1 MSNSKDKWI
10 IGLGALL
17 VIAICIGAIL
27 FFERKGDKKKIAE
40 LEEDKLKLILDS
52 LKRNPNLSDEI
63 KTQLEKLITEFEKI
77 DDKISNELAQALQLF
92 QIGQTENAIED
103 LVKII
108 EHLLKKH
115 YEEDNNFHEWLKKQK
130 QKFDLY
136 NLLTFCRHEKK
147 INDVEYKFFLAIKE
161 IRNKEDHTLD
171 LRLDTYLNAS
181 GLITAIGGI
190 LKIASIVYP
199 SNKQLPS

>member
-115 YEEDNNFHEWLKKQK
+115 YEEDNNIHEWLKKQK

-161 IRNKEDHTLD
+161 IRNKEDNT
-171 LRLDTYLNAS
+171 
-181 GLITAIGGI
+181 
-190 LKIASIVYP
+190 LKIGRESWRARAE
-199 SNKQLPS
+199 NA